1 MFDDLFTT
9 IGGWID
15 TGVDYVADIVG
26 EYGDLPDT
34 EYMGSDSVM
43 GGIPITDSVLG
54 FIREGAGAYQ
64 RSKKRMNKKSGYQAP
79 SKYRDARFNPKS
91 GYGGGRSKAG
101 ATYSPS
107 ASGRIGYGNPEI
119 QTALTNLLRSSNNA
133 QLNNMFSS
141 YIVQP
146 NRRGNTATV
155 TLGSANLKKIT
166 STKLK
171 TTS

>member
-1 MFDDLFTT
+1 MFGDLFDT

-15 TGVDYVADIVG
+15 TGVDYVAETVG
-26 EYGDLPDT
+26 YIDDYADFDQTEFSAGDQLT
-34 EYMGSDSVM
+34 SD
-43 GGIPITDSVLG
+43 VLG
-54 FIREGAGAYQ
+54 FIREGAGAYA
-64 RSKKRMNKKSGYQAP
+64 RSKERMGKKSVYQAP
-79 SKYRDARFNPKS
+79 SKYREARFNPRS
-91 GYGGGRSKAG
+91 GYGGGKSKAG
-101 ATYSPS
+101 SKTYSPS

-119 QTALTNLLRSSNNA
+119 QTALTNLLRSSNNS

-155 TLGSANLKKIT
+155 TIGSSNLKKIT

-171 TTS
+171 TT

>member
-1 MFDDLFTT
+1 MFGDLFDT

-15 TGVDYVADIVG
+15 TGVDYVAETVG
-26 EYGDLPDT
+26 YE
-34 EYMGSDSVM
+34 GSDF
-43 GGIPITDSVLG
+43 IDITGETFSAGDQLTSDVLG
-54 FIREGAGAYQ
+54 FIKEGAGAYQ
-64 RSKKRMNKKSGYQAP
+64 KSKERMNKKSGYQAP

-91 GYGGGRSKAG
+91 GYGGGKSKAG

-107 ASGRIGYGNPEI
+107 TSGRIGYGNPEI

>member
-1 MFDDLFTT
+1 MFGDLFDT

-15 TGVDYVADIVG
+15 TGVDYVAETVG
-26 EYGDLPDT
+26 YIDDYADFDQTEFSAGDQLT
-34 EYMGSDSVM
+34 SD
-43 GGIPITDSVLG
+43 VLG
-54 FIREGAGAYQ
+54 FIREGAGAYA
-64 RSKKRMNKKSGYQAP
+64 RSKERMGKKSVYQAP
-79 SKYRDARFNPKS
+79 SKYRDARFNPRS
-91 GYGGGRSKAG
+91 GYGSGRSKAG
-101 ATYSPS
+101 SKTYSPT

-119 QTALTNLLRSSNNA
+119 QTALTNLLRSSNNS

-171 TTS
+171 TT